1 LGHPQQTHPKQ
12 LALNLSP
19 SALPVILESIRPQ
32 LRDLLA
38 TLIRQ
43 AADVEPDGTER
54 RPGGDDAR

>member
-1 LGHPQQTHPKQ
+1 MGHPQQTHPKQ

-19 SALPVILESIRPQ
+19 STLPVILESIRPQ

-43 AADVEPDGTER
+43 AAHVDPDGTER